1 MKEATLNQAGKVLEV
16 IGQKGIPREQLQKL
30 LGSGLLSDLLDANVD
45 SVDRDTFRQAIG
57 LKPLGAHTTITRY
70 PMLIDYDRLVEDG
83 IKAGKYDWKNDDIM
97 SKNFPSQETGTR
109 EATVELFRYG
119 KDMST
124 DEVLAELD
132 KQGYRPATLKELLAI
147 GEKHPDLQKEFLIF
161 ALAVASTLACA
172 GSTTTTETPPPPPPP
187 PVTTPETVPPVVPP
201 PVAVTAPVATPPED
215 PRLLPPPWGDL
226 GFSYGNALVLHVDP
240 GTAVLTLP
248 SSATADTEALY
259 TAWEQR
265 LVANGYAAGVAY
277 TNGLDAS
284 EPWSKGPLRI
294 SIARGIVGTSAYV
307 YAEDLQKVGAGAGAV
322 EKRTVDDAVAALIG
336 LPGTSAGK
344 VTPPRPATPPLATT
358 PHTDTTDPDASQGKG
373 MTRDGTGVHDTK
385 PKSGKGMGKPKKGN

>member
-147 GEKHPDLQKEFLIF
+147 GEKHPDLQKEFPIF
-161 ALAVASTLACA
+161 ALGSVWQNPSDGRGCPCLSGGGSKRRLILDWIDFRWDGRCRFAAV
-172 GSTTTTETPPPPPPP
+172 
-187 PVTTPETVPPVVPP
+187 
-201 PVAVTAPVATPPED
+201 
-215 PRLLPPPWGDL
+215 R
-226 GFSYGNALVLHVDP
+226 
-240 GTAVLTLP
+240 
-248 SSATADTEALY
+248 
-259 TAWEQR
+259 
-265 LVANGYAAGVAY
+265 
-277 TNGLDAS
+277 
-284 EPWSKGPLRI
+284 K
-294 SIARGIVGTSAYV
+294 
-307 YAEDLQKVGAGAGAV
+307 
-322 EKRTVDDAVAALIG
+322 
-336 LPGTSAGK
+336 
-344 VTPPRPATPPLATT
+344 
-358 PHTDTTDPDASQGKG
+358 
-373 MTRDGTGVHDTK
+373 
-385 PKSGKGMGKPKKGN
+385 